1 MRKREEGREGG
12 RRGELG
18 RIAASE
24 RVKGEARRTIAETT
38 ALIPRPMAEMM
49 FLYHRRTERPKGG
62 WAREEGEKKERERT
76 KVKVS
81 CLFFVPSSLLFALFP
96 SCSRTH
102 PMLFEGLEKGRLLVD
117 EFGLGGCW
125 WEEN

>member
-1 MRKREEGREGG
+1 VRKREEGREGG

-24 RVKGEARRTIAETT
+24 RVKGEARRTIAEMT

-76 KVKVS
+76 KVKVR
-81 CLFFVPSSLLFALFP
+81 CLVLRSLFSSL
-96 SCSRTH
+96 CSVSFVFKNSPH
-102 PMLFEGLEKGRLLVD
+102 VVLKV
-117 EFGLGGCW
+117 
-125 WEEN
+125 